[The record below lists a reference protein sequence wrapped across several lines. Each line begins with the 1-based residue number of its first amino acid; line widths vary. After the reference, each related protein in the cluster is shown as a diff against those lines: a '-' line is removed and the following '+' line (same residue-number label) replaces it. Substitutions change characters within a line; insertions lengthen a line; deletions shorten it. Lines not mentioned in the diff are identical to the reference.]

1 MSRVPARRARRT
13 TRRATRLALA
23 LTVVGALVLAATVVW
38 RAAYADFS
46 VSISAGT
53 VPVSTATLSLADDDA
68 GTALFAATDLRPG
81 AAATRCIVVTSTS
94 TAPTV
99 VRVYTGNRP
108 TGSLS
113 GALRITVD
121 AGTGG
126 CAGFVSVGSPATS
139 TLSAFP
145 TTYADGVASWK
156 TTGASGETRT
166 YQVTYTLP
174 TNATTAGQGGTASL
188 PLTWEAQT

>member
-1 MSRVPARRARRT
+1 MSRALARRARRT

-23 LTVVGALVLAATVVW
+23 VTALGALVLAAIVVW
-38 RAAYADFS
+38 HTAYAGFTDS
-46 VSISAGT
+46 VSGGS
-53 VPVSTATLSLADDDA
+53 VPVSTATLSLTDDDA
-68 GTALFAATDLRPG
+68 GTALFAASDLRPG
-81 AAATRCIVVTSTS
+81 AAATRCIVVTSAS

-126 CAGFVSVGSPATS
+126 CAAFVSAGSPTTS

-156 TTGASGETRT
+156 TTGTSGETRT

-174 TNATTAGQGGTASL
+174 TSATTAAQNGTASL
-188 PLTWEAQT
+188 LLTWEAQT